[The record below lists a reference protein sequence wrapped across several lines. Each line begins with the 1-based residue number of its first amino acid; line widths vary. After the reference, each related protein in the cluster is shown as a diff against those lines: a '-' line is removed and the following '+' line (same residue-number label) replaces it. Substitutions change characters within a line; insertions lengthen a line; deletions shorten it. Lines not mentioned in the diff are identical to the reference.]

1 MSSSKSTVRAEINDD
16 LPTARRRFFVKV
28 LGLGAAG
35 LAAGGAGA
43 WAKAEYD
50 SAVLAATS
58 LPEVHLQLEGANAAR
73 AALELSYATLQTQA
87 AEWQAQLAQATGQ
100 NAQLA
105 TALNTTQ
112 TDLTAA
118 QSANAT
124 LQAQLETVQ
133 AALET
138 VNAKLVRSGELV
150 GLYAQ
155 LDAIGLDGIVDGG
168 LGLVTGALTT
178 LGEPASALRGGVA
191 SARGLLS
198 NFELTLPEV
207 KDAMAWLGE
216 QVVRLKVGL
225 WSVESS
231 AQSTVNSA
239 VTGIAAAFGGFVGFV
254 LDHLPFNIGD
264 RVRATL
270 SAVQTVLTG
279 TTDMTDQAA
288 DRVLLKISKHV
299 EEGPNHWGT
308 TLVTPLRDQTLAPAD
323 EVLAGLA
330 STEATYAASLKD
342 PAATAIAQRRAVR
355 EQIAAFRVTHGL

>member
-1 MSSSKSTVRAEINDD
+1 MNSRVERLED
-16 LPTARRRFFVKV
+16 LPTARRRFLIKA

-50 SAVLAATS
+50 SNALNAAS
-58 LPEVHLQLEGANAAR
+58 LPDLQLKLESADAAR

-87 AEWQAQLAQATGQ
+87 AEWQAQLASASSQ

-105 TALNTTQ
+105 SALSTTQ
-112 TDLTAA
+112 ADLTAA
-118 QSANAT
+118 QTEKLT

-133 AALET
+133 AALEG
-138 VNAKLVRSGELV
+138 VNAKLTRSGELV

-155 LDAIGLDGIVDGG
+155 LDAAGLDGIVEGG
-168 LGLVTGALTT
+168 LGIVTGAFTA
-178 LGEPASALRGGVA
+178 LGAPAASLQGGVA
-191 SARGLLS
+191 SARGLLA
-198 NFELTLPEV
+198 NFEAVLPEFR
-207 KDAMAWLGE
+207 DAMSWLGE

-231 AQSTVNSA
+231 AQTTVNSA
-239 VTGIAAAFGGFVGFV
+239 VSGMAAVFGGFVGYV

-270 SAVQTVLTG
+270 ASVQTVLTG

-299 EEGPNHWGT
+299 DEGPNHWSN
-308 TLVTPLRDQTLAPAD
+308 TLVRPLRDQALTPAD

-330 STEATYAASLKD
+330 SADTTYTTSLKD
-342 PAATAIAQRRAVR
+342 PATNALAQRRVVR
-355 EQIAAFRVTHGL
+355 EQIAVFRATHGL

>member
-1 MSSSKSTVRAEINDD
+1 MTKNKTQARAEIMDD
-16 LPTARRRFFVKV
+16 LPTARRRFLIKV

-50 SAVLAATS
+50 SATLAAAA
-58 LPEVHLQLEGANAAR
+58 LPDVHLQLEGANAAR

-87 AEWQAQLAQATGQ
+87 AEWQGQLAAATTQ

-105 TALNTTQ
+105 TSLNTSQ
-112 TDLTAA
+112 ADLTAA

-138 VNAKLVRSGELV
+138 VNAKLLRSGELV

-191 SARGLLS
+191 AARGLLS

-239 VTGIAAAFGGFVGFV
+239 VTGMAAVFGGFVGFV

-279 TTDMTDQAA
+279 TTDMTNQAA

-299 EEGPNHWGT
+299 EDGPSNWGA
-308 TLVTPLRDQTLAPAD
+308 TLVTPLRDQALTPAD
-323 EVLAGLA
+323 DVLAGLA
-330 STEATYAASLKD
+330 SAEATYAASLKD
-342 PAATAIAQRRAVR
+342 PAANALAQRRAVR
-355 EQIAAFRVTHGL
+355 EQIAAFRAAHGI